1 MKVKVTQVWP
11 TLCKPGP
18 VLGNVDRSSKRTTAW
33 DALLW
38 CFEIFSRERFFFRY
52 QKHKIFRNVR
62 SLFVSSRNETGSPL
76 SRGHCPSV
84 STCLLTHFSPVQL
97 FVTLWI
103 AACQAPLSMGIL
115 QARMLEWVAMPSSR
129 GSSWPKD
136 QTFVSFVSCVDR
148 WGFCFCFFTTSAT
161 WEASSCSGA
170 SG

>member
-1 MKVKVTQVWP
+1 MLT
-11 TLCKPGP
+11 G
-18 VLGNVDRSSKRTTAW
+18 VLKEQQLGMHYCDVSKFFQGK
-33 DALLW
+33 D
-38 CFEIFSRERFFFRY
+38 FSFGI
-52 QKHKIFRNVR
+52 KNKIFRNVR